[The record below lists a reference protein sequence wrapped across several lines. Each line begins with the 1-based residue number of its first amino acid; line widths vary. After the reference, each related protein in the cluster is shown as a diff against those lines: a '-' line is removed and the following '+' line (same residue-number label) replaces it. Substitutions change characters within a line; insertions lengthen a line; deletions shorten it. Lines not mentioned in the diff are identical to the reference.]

1 MLATT
6 AAHHTLI
13 GNTFHLN
20 TGRQTPDGLLRI
32 VTPGKCAC
40 PTGIGTGMAE
50 IAFTFLEIYKG
61 QTVIGG
67 FKDMGWTGRNT
78 FRTLVT
84 ADNEVFFFDGPGR
97 PQGRSAA
104 RDITS

>member
-13 GNTFHLN
+13 GDTFHLN
-20 TGRQTPDGLLRI
+20 TGRQAPDGLLRI
-32 VTPGKCAC
+32 ITPAKCAC
-40 PTGIGTGMAE
+40 ATGISTGMAE
-50 IAFTFLEIYKG
+50 IALTFLEIHKG

-67 FKDMGWTGRNT
+67 FNEVGRTGRNT